1 MLECCR
7 IITSAVPSAEVCVHY
22 SLKWNY
28 KQSVEQSF
36 QAFTDFS
43 ATLSENKQS
52 SMLLV
57 SGGGKKRKLDSIEVS
72 ELLNIAKIALE
83 SLFTGAFL

>member
-1 MLECCR
+1 MQTKEDQLLECCR
-7 IITSAVPSAEVCVHY
+7 IITSAVPSAEVCIHY

-28 KQSVEQSF
+28 NQSVEQSF

-43 ATLSENKQS
+43 AMLSKEKHS

-57 SGGGKKRKLDSIEVS
+57 SGGGKKRKLDSVEVS
-72 ELLNIAKIALE
+72 SCISATCSSEQ
-83 SLFTGAFL
+83 